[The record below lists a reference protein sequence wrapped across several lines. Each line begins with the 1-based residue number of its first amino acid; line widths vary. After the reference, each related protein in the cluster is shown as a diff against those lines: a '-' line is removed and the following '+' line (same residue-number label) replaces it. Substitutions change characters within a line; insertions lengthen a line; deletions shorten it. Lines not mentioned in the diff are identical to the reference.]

1 MNYQLVVAAWNA
13 MLQTVLSKSMNGKL
27 FESSIEKGVLIA
39 YWPPSLAKL
48 GLTRS
53 SVVERVLTVTGE
65 EDLNNERTVE
75 IRPHPFS

>member
-39 YWPPSLAKL
+39 Y
-48 GLTRS
+48 
-53 SVVERVLTVTGE
+53 
-65 EDLNNERTVE
+65 
-75 IRPHPFS
+75 